1 MRVRVSVGEGFAE
14 FRAFSHLRAVQAD
27 PLALVLLLLAV
38 TLVIEQVVVA
48 EDEEALL
55 PLLLVLVACAEDVRE
70 ALLGKEGAA
79 ELIVPCLVSH
89 PTLMAPSLSCLRGR
103 LTN

>member
-1 MRVRVSVGEGFAE
+1 
-14 FRAFSHLRAVQAD
+14 
-27 PLALVLLLLAV
+27 
-38 TLVIEQVVVA
+38 
-48 EDEEALL
+48 
-55 PLLLVLVACAEDVRE
+55 VLVACAEDVRE